1 MEDSYRCLIDFL
13 HDKGIEKYVELP
25 QIAVMGDTSSGKSSL
40 LSVLS
45 KIQFP
50 SNAEITTRCPTRL
63 HMEKSTNGE
72 CQVSIGIKWHS
83 SSAYAAEFPVRKLSI
98 VGDSQDPAFM
108 KFTTD
113 SISEAQSFII
123 KTSCKEI
130 ASDII
135 EVALQ
140 TPSCVDLTLIDL
152 PGTSKVCLNC
162 LYVLI

>member
-1 MEDSYRCLIDFL
+1 MEDSYRNLIDFL

-72 CQVSIGIKWHS
+72 CKVSIGIKWHKLTTTP
-83 SSAYAAEFPVRKLSI
+83 ADFPVRKLSI
-98 VGDSQDPAFM
+98 VGDSQDPTFM

-113 SISEAQSFII
+113 SISEAQSFIM
-123 KTSCKEI
+123 KSSGKEI

-152 PGTSKVCLNC
+152 PGALTVCLSC